1 MSSRCSGARARRRW
15 TRWRSADRLA
25 ASTKP
30 SYLGQVTDI
39 VLTPNAARRVAAI
52 AERQHRPA
60 ILRLA
65 VDGGGCAGF
74 TYKFELADAA
84 QSDDAV
90 AETDGVR
97 LVVDPVS
104 LDLVRGSAVDFV
116 EDLGGAAFKVTN
128 PNAQSGCGCGSSFSV

>member
-1 MSSRCSGARARRRW
+1 MRRRW
-15 TRWRSADRLA
+15 NSCRSADRA
-25 ASTKP
+25 PAGNIASRSGA
-30 SYLGQVTDI
+30 SYLFPVSGLQIT
-39 VLTPNAARRVAAI
+39 LTENAAKRVAWI
-52 AERQHRPA
+52 AERQNKPA

-74 TYKFELADAA
+74 TYRFELAEGAD
-84 QSDDAV
+84 SDDAV
-90 AETDGVR
+90 AETAGVK

-104 LDLVRGSAVDFV
+104 LELVSGSAVDFV

>member
-1 MSSRCSGARARRRW
+1 M
-15 TRWRSADRLA
+15 RSHSAALAADTNRLA
-25 ASTKP
+25 VAP
-30 SYLGQVTDI
+30 EAPRSYLAPVSEAQI
-39 VLTPNAARRVAAI
+39 SLTQSAAKRVAWI
-52 AERQHRPA
+52 AQRQSKPA

-74 TYKFELADAA
+74 TYKFELAEVADNE
-84 QSDDAV
+84 DAV
-90 AETDGVR
+90 VETDGVK

>member
-1 MSSRCSGARARRRW
+1 M
-15 TRWRSADRLA
+15 
-25 ASTKP
+25 
-30 SYLGQVTDI
+30 TDVI
-39 VLTPNAARRVAAI
+39 LTENAARRVAWI
-52 AERQHRPA
+52 ASRQSKPA

-74 TYKFELADAA
+74 TYKFELAETAEA
-84 QSDDAV
+84 DDAV
-90 AETDGVR
+90 VETDGVR

>member
-1 MSSRCSGARARRRW
+1 M
-15 TRWRSADRLA
+15 
-25 ASTKP
+25 TKP
-30 SYLGQVTDI
+30 QIS
-39 VLTPNAARRVAAI
+39 LTENAAKRVAWI
-52 AERQHRPA
+52 AERQHKPA

-74 TYKFELADAA
+74 TYKFELAEVADAE
-84 QSDDAV
+84 DAI
-90 AETDGVR
+90 AETDGVK